1 MPVQTSLISGTQAH
15 KHSSP
20 SSDGGFLDDNITGVT
35 GTSTGSLVYA
45 DASSVLQNLSIG
57 GGGTVLTS
65 SGGLPSWQPPGGGV
79 TEFVEEFTLGSDSQ
93 TWTATL
99 ASSIDL
105 TAYDAIINFQ
115 VGSIDNAARIGISL
129 PPENAST
136 WFCTCIVKSGV
147 STVSGIYEGNKS
159 NAYISGDRDVN
170 VGSDFCGQFTVSN
183 GDSSSINRSPCFFQS
198 WINNQDYMS
207 GVFWS
212 DKGSPLD
219 SITGIK
225 LWHVDTLDNPV
236 DNLQA
241 DSRIVVWKRSRT

>member
-1 MPVQTSLISGTQAH
+1 MPFA
-15 KHSSP
+15 
-20 SSDGGFLDDNITGVT
+20 
-35 GTSTGSLVYA
+35 
-45 DASSVLQNLSIG
+45 G
-57 GGGTVLTS
+57 GGGGDLPNHEHSAVPLDGGPLDMANVTIGSMANGSITYSDGNALQELVAGAGGEALVM
-65 SGGLPSWQPPGGGV
+65 SGGLPSWGAAGGGV
-79 TEFVEEFTLGSDSQ
+79 TEFVEEFTLGSASQ
-93 TWTATL
+93 TWEVTL
-99 ASSIDL
+99 SSSIDL

-129 PPENAST
+129 PPETGNT
-136 WFCTCIVKSGV
+136 WFCTCMVKSGV

-183 GDSSSINRSPCFFQS
+183 GPTAAINRSPCFFES

-225 LWHVDTLDNPV
+225 LWHVDTSDNPIN
-236 DNLQA
+236 NLQSG
-241 DSRIVVWKRSRT
+241 SRIVVWKRSRS